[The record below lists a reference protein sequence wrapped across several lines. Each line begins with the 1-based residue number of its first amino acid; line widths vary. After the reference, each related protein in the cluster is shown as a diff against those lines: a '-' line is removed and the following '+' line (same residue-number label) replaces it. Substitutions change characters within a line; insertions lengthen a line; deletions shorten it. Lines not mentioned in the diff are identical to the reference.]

1 MGTRDPFWQPSQ
13 DLHSRDLGLR
23 GDTRSGQGTSSSSG
37 FWLGSTREM
46 AMEGVRSSCRASP
59 PGPGLYPGTTIDIG
73 FRNYK
78 PHSWIEN
85 HQ

>member
-1 MGTRDPFWQPSQ
+1 MGTREPFWQPSR

-23 GDTRSGQGTSSSSG
+23 GDTQARGQAAAAQG
-37 FWLGSTREM
+37 FGW
-46 AMEGVRSSCRASP
+46 AMEEVRNSCQVSP
-59 PGPGLYPGTTIDIG
+59 LEPGRYPGTTTDIE

-78 PHSWIEN
+78 PHSCIEN